1 VFYSHIRNIR
11 VIVINSYHIIM
22 KKLIS
27 LIALLII
34 IVAIG
39 QSYNLL
45 PKINL
50 EKYLPK
56 INNKPLSIEPES
68 GKKQI
73 VIYEE
78 SVITKVV
85 EDSLPSVVTV
95 GIMKTT
101 QGQGYIQIDPF
112 NPFGGFT
119 QIPGKTQK
127 IDQNIG
133 SGFVVTKDGF
143 IITNKHVVADEQ
155 ATYKVLTN
163 DKKEYNVEKIYRDPL
178 NDLAILKINATNLKA
193 LTLADSSKLKLGQM
207 TIAIGTPLGEFTNT
221 VTTGIVS
228 GLGRGITAGS
238 PFEGF
243 VEKLDNVIQ
252 TSAPIS
258 PGNSGGPLLNS
269 SGQVIGINTA
279 IAQEGSNIGFAIPSN
294 VIKNLLDNFAKS
306 GNSFERPYVG
316 IRYKMIDKQTAILN
330 EVVEG
335 AYITEILEGSPA
347 QKAGLE
353 AEDIITE
360 FNGTKVKGDDEQ
372 TLAKM
377 ILQKK
382 VGNIVPIKYWR
393 NKEIKSTSLTVEAYK

>member
-1 VFYSHIRNIR
+1 MTVN
-11 VIVINSYHIIM
+11 NSYHITM

-34 IVAIG
+34 IIAIG

-50 EKYLPK
+50 EKYFPK
-56 INNKPLSIEPES
+56 INSIS
-68 GKKQI
+68 KTNTSKTGDKQI
-73 VIYEE
+73 VVYEE
-78 SVITKVV
+78 SIITKVV
-85 EDSLPSVVTV
+85 EESLPSVVTV

-101 QGQGYIQIDPF
+101 QGQSYLQIDPF

-119 QIPGKTQK
+119 QIPGKKQK

-143 IITNKHVVADEQ
+143 IITNKHVVSDEQ
-155 ATYKVLTN
+155 ASYKVLTN

-178 NDLAILKINATNLKA
+178 NDLAILKVSANNLKA

-238 PFEGF
+238 PFEGY

-269 SGQVIGINTA
+269 FGQVIGINAA

-294 VIKNLLDNFAKS
+294 VIKDLLNNFAKS

-316 IRYKMIDKQTAILN
+316 VRYKMVDKQTAILN
-330 EVVEG
+330 DVVEG
-335 AYITEILEGSPA
+335 AYVTEVLEDSPA

-353 AEDIITE
+353 AQDIITE
-360 FNGTKVKGDDEQ
+360 FDGTKVKGDDEQ

-382 VGNIVPIKYWR
+382 VGDSVPIKYWR
-393 NKEIKSTSLTVEAYK
+393 NKEIKTTSLKIEAYR